1 MTMGV
6 DQTRQENAPAEIQDF
21 IVVRGKL
28 RKFPYLIYAIA
39 SDPHRAVFNRRAVHR
54 DDTARA
60 NDHFPAVAAVYDGRK
75 HRERSRKEHGPVRQA
90 GVARLSLFGC
100 AFMPL

>member
-28 RKFPYLIYAIA
+28 RKFPYLTYAIA

-60 NDHFPAVAAVYDGRK
+60 NDHFPAVAAVYDRRK
-75 HRERSRKEHGPVRQA
+75 QRWIELSELDVKSGGEAAFVSHPPAER
-90 GVARLSLFGC
+90 
-100 AFMPL
+100 